1 MQHADKLAGLRMAMK
16 EKGADIHLNT
26 CLDDIAWLFNMRG
39 NDIPYNPVV
48 LSYAAVTM
56 TEAVLFVQ
64 DGVLGED
71 IAREL
76 EKNCVTVRP
85 YEAVYDYVK
94 QIPETC
100 RVLLDKSRTNYA
112 ICSGISSAVK
122 ILDEKSPVM
131 LAKAVKNPVEVDNER
146 NAHKKDGRGRHEIY
160 ILAETEYRKDRDNRN
175 QRIGLPGR
183 ASQAAGELCGAKF
196 RYNCRL

>member
-100 RVLLDKSRTNYA
+100 RVLLVSPEPITR
-112 ICSGISSAVK
+112 SAAVS
-122 ILDEKSPVM
+122 LLRLRYWM
-131 LAKAVKNPVEVDNER
+131 RKAP
-146 NAHKKDGRGRHEIY
+146 
-160 ILAETEYRKDRDNRN
+160 
-175 QRIGLPGR
+175 
-183 ASQAAGELCGAKF
+183 
-196 RYNCRL
+196 